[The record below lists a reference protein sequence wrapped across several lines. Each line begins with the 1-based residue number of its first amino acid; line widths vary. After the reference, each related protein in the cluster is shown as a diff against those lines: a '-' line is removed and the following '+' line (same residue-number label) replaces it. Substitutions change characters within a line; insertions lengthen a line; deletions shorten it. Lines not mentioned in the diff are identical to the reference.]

1 MNRYIKIYSY
11 IHISKRAPCTMA
23 TVKKIHIYIPKG
35 ENLPPGFSDM
45 SPEDTL
51 IVIKGGYTAF
61 QSAKEDMQLL
71 SNADI
76 HRTIRAE
83 IESAHE
89 TDLKTWKERTEK
101 LEKDLAVQQE
111 LYKSMMVVSE
121 ENGEKQMA
129 KRVET
134 YDRLQQS
141 YREEREHMQ
150 NRIISLETQIA
161 TTNAKVREEAMQLV
175 NRELEN
181 LKHIL
186 AEKDKQTATIKGSLD
201 KAVEKIDTMT
211 QRKTTVSL
219 GKMGEKQ
226 FDEIA
231 RIAFRDFDAFE
242 IEDMHS
248 VAGQGDFHLKFKSF
262 TILADSKLYTNK
274 VSSTSRDKIKRDLKK
289 NEHIQ
294 FAWLVSLDTTIDKFD
309 KAPFMFEWL
318 SEHKCVC
325 YINELL
331 KHDEP
336 IELLRAVWYCCNTL
350 YSIMTSDATVSGNKE
365 ITRLREHE
373 LKIKEIAQKMVKNNR
388 ERETILTQLRGN
400 FDKNDEH
407 IREILNEETNR
418 LIGDY
423 YGIVVSW
430 WNKHMTEQNSTL
442 DGVLAEPI
450 SSSSLW
456 TQFKKDNESNISQMD
471 CNSFKDILMT
481 IVAEK
486 NLVKPKSKTGAVK
499 ILNYMYKTISCD
511 SSPAIK

>member
-1 MNRYIKIYSY
+1 M
-11 IHISKRAPCTMA
+11 T

-45 SPEDTL
+45 SPEETL

-61 QSAKEDMQLL
+61 QSAKENMQLL

-76 HRTIRAE
+76 HRVLRAE

-89 TDLKTWKERTEK
+89 TDLKTWRERAEK

-111 LYKSMMVVSE
+111 LYKSTMAISE
-121 ENGEKQMA
+121 ETSEKQIA
-129 KRVET
+129 KRLET
-134 YDRLQQS
+134 YERLQQS

-150 NRIISLETQIA
+150 ARILSLETQIA
-161 TTNAKVREEAMQLV
+161 TTNAKVREEAMQIV
-175 NRELEN
+175 HRELEN

-211 QRKTTVSL
+211 QKKTTVSL

-231 RIAFRDFDAFE
+231 RVAFRDFDAFE

-248 VAGQGDFHLKFKSF
+248 VAGQGDFHLKFRPF
-262 TILADSKLYTNK
+262 TVLVDSKLYSNK
-274 VSSTSRDKIKRDLKK
+274 VNSTSRDKIKRDLKK

-331 KHDEP
+331 KHEEP

-350 YSIMTSDATVSGNKE
+350 YGIMTSDATTRGNQE
-365 ITRLREHE
+365 ITRLRERE
-373 LKIKEIAQKMVKNNR
+373 LKIKEIAQKMVKNGR

-400 FDKNDEH
+400 FDKNDEY

-423 YGIVVSW
+423 YGVVVSW
-430 WNKHMTEQNSTL
+430 WNKHMKAMTPELGTSAVRGVSGEDMTSKDKEGGEPTTSTT
-442 DGVLAEPI
+442 
-450 SSSSLW
+450 LW
-456 TQFKKDNESNISQMD
+456 TQFKHDIATDMPQQMD
-471 CNSFKDILMT
+471 IHSFKDILMS
-481 IVAEK
+481 IVPEK
-486 NLVKPKSKTGAVK
+486 SLLRPKTKTGAVK
-499 ILNYMYKTISCD
+499 IVNYEYVSTVAPVSRI
-511 SSPAIK
+511 